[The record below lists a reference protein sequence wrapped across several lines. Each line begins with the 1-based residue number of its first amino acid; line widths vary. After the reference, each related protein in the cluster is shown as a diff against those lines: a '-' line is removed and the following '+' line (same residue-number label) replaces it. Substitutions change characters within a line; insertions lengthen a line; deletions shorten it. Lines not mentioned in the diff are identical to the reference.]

1 MNDLFGIIRLGV
13 QGQNDLIG
21 DDVVHKLC
29 SCGAGKSKIVH
40 LDRRRAKSKDAWPR
54 VPVIALQIYSDVDAK
69 IVKESRDVP
78 VALSWHVE
86 KLIECCHETSLHFA
100 IIIGTERYPN
110 HLKSVSIM
118 QLEQL
123 GREICRRMT
132 PKISREVCDH
142 DLLVAPDCTAP

>member
-13 QGQNDLIG
+13 QGQNGFIG

-54 VPVIALQIYSDVDAK
+54 EPVIALQIYGDVDAK
-69 IVKESRDVP
+69 IVKEPCDIP
-78 VALSWHVE
+78 VALSCHIE
-86 KLIECCHETSLHFA
+86 KLIECSHETSSHFA
-100 IIIGTERYPN
+100 TIIGTERYPD
-110 HLKSVSIM
+110 HLKSGSIM

-132 PKISREVCDH
+132 PKISREVCDL
-142 DLLVAPDCTAP
+142 DLLVAPDCTLP